1 MRYYHYHRLPS
12 QLLTA
17 VNGQNHSNN
26 PLILLKRLFHFAQSL
41 TTQEV
46 ATALRPFIFIVHP
59 DRFWAY
65 PKERVTNEVS
75 LKRLNEFLD
84 DRLNASKAPLQTRKP
99 EETVTFYLNS
109 TTTTNKN
116 EASKASAADT
126 SAAADKHDDKLSLK
140 KVEIKLSSR
149 ENLNTT
155 VHR

>member
-1 MRYYHYHRLPS
+1 MRYYHHRLPS

-17 VNGQNHSNN
+17 ANGLNHSNN
-26 PLILLKRLFHFAQSL
+26 SLILLKRLFHFAQSL

-65 PKERVTNEVS
+65 PKERITNEVS

-84 DRLNASKAPLQTRKP
+84 DRLNAKAPLQTRKP

-109 TTTTNKN
+109 TNNKN

>member
-1 MRYYHYHRLPS
+1 MRYYHHRLPS

-26 PLILLKRLFHFAQSL
+26 SLILLKRLFHFAQSL

-84 DRLNASKAPLQTRKP
+84 DRLNAKAPLQTRKP